1 MQRRGL
7 RRKPAE
13 RTGESNMQSEFEGR
27 TEQEAIDKAIRE
39 LGLDRDAFDVEV
51 IEREKKSLF
60 RKGSVKIRVY
70 YGDDSAPEEEDDD
83 HISAS
88 DASTAEDFNPE
99 PQNENERKIL
109 EFIDTLVMKMGYSS
123 KSSISFRRDSKIGIS
138 IDSDDSSIIIG
149 RKGKNLD
156 AIQLITNV
164 YAGNLDPDIKVV
176 IDSENYRMRHEE
188 QIIRNA
194 YRTAEQVR
202 RTGRSRLLDP
212 MNPFERRLV
221 HTALNDF
228 EGVETKSEGEGLY
241 KQVRILP
248 SNK

>member
-1 MQRRGL
+1 MH
-7 RRKPAE
+7 K
-13 RTGESNMQSEFEGR
+13 EFEGR
-27 TEQEAIDKAIRE
+27 TEQEAIDKAVEE
-39 LGLDRDAFDVEV
+39 LGLDRDDFDVE
-51 IEREKKSLF
+51 ILEKEKKGFF
-60 RKGSVKIRVY
+60 RKGNVRIRVY
-70 YGDDSAPEEEDDD
+70 FGEDDSDIEEEPEEEEPE
-83 HISAS
+83 
-88 DASTAEDFNPE
+88 AEEAPENRDPE
-99 PQNENERKIL
+99 PQNDNERKII
-109 EFIDTLVMKMGYSS
+109 EFVDTLIQKMGY
-123 KSSISFRRDSKIGIS
+123 KGKTSISFRRDTKIGLS

-194 YRTAEQVR
+194 YRIAEQVKR
-202 RTGRSRLLDP
+202 SGKSRLLDP

-228 EGVETKSEGEGLY
+228 DGVETKSEGEGLY
-241 KQVRILP
+241 KQVRIIP
-248 SNK
+248 KK

>member
-1 MQRRGL
+1 MH
-7 RRKPAE
+7 K
-13 RTGESNMQSEFEGR
+13 EFEGR
-27 TEQEAIDKAIRE
+27 TEQEAIDKAVEE
-39 LGLDRDAFDVEV
+39 LGLDRDDFDVE
-51 IEREKKSLF
+51 ILEKEKKGLF
-60 RKGSVKIRVY
+60 RKGNVRIRVY
-70 YGDDSAPEEEDDD
+70 FGEDDSDIEEEPEEEEPE
-83 HISAS
+83 
-88 DASTAEDFNPE
+88 AEEAPENRDPE
-99 PQNENERKIL
+99 PQNDNERKII
-109 EFIDTLVMKMGYSS
+109 EFVGTLIQKMGY
-123 KSSISFRRDSKIGIS
+123 KGKTSISFRRDTKIGLS

-194 YRTAEQVR
+194 YRIAEQVKR
-202 RTGRSRLLDP
+202 SGKSRLLDP

-228 EGVETKSEGEGLY
+228 DGVETKSEGEGLY
-241 KQVRILP
+241 KQVRIIP
-248 SNK
+248 KK

>member
-1 MQRRGL
+1 MH
-7 RRKPAE
+7 K
-13 RTGESNMQSEFEGR
+13 EFEGR
-27 TEQEAIDKAIRE
+27 TEQEAIDKAVEE
-39 LGLDRDAFDVEV
+39 LGLDRDDFDVE
-51 IEREKKSLF
+51 ILEKEKKGLF
-60 RKGSVKIRVY
+60 RKGNVRIRVY
-70 YGDDSAPEEEDDD
+70 FGEDDSDIEEEPEEEEPE
-83 HISAS
+83 
-88 DASTAEDFNPE
+88 AEEAHENRDPE
-99 PQNENERKIL
+99 PQNDNERKII
-109 EFIDTLVMKMGYSS
+109 EFVDTLIQKMGY
-123 KSSISFRRDSKIGIS
+123 KGKTSISFRRDTKIGLS

-194 YRTAEQVR
+194 YRIAEQVKR
-202 RTGRSRLLDP
+202 SGKSRLLDP

-228 EGVETKSEGEGLY
+228 DGVETKSEGEGLY
-241 KQVRILP
+241 KQVRIIP
-248 SNK
+248 KK

>member
-1 MQRRGL
+1 MH
-7 RRKPAE
+7 K
-13 RTGESNMQSEFEGR
+13 EFEGR
-27 TEQEAIDKAIRE
+27 TEQEAIDKAVEE
-39 LGLDRDAFDVEV
+39 LGLDRDDFDVE
-51 IEREKKSLF
+51 ILEKEKKGLF
-60 RKGSVKIRVY
+60 RKGNVRIRVY
-70 YGDDSAPEEEDDD
+70 FGEDDSDIEEESEEEEPEVEEAPENRD
-83 HISAS
+83 
-88 DASTAEDFNPE
+88 PE
-99 PQNENERKIL
+99 PQNDNERKII
-109 EFIDTLVMKMGYSS
+109 EFVDTLIQKMGY
-123 KSSISFRRDSKIGIS
+123 KGKTSISFRRDTKIGLS

-194 YRTAEQVR
+194 YRIAEQVKR
-202 RTGRSRLLDP
+202 SGKSRLLDP

-228 EGVETKSEGEGLY
+228 DGVETKSEGEGLY
-241 KQVRILP
+241 KQVRIIP
-248 SNK
+248 KK

>member
-1 MQRRGL
+1 MH
-7 RRKPAE
+7 K
-13 RTGESNMQSEFEGR
+13 EFEGR
-27 TEQEAIDKAIRE
+27 TEQEAIDKAVEE
-39 LGLDRDAFDVEV
+39 LGLDRDDFDVE
-51 IEREKKSLF
+51 ILEKEKKGLF
-60 RKGSVKIRVY
+60 RKGNVRIRVY
-70 YGDDSAPEEEDDD
+70 FGEDDSDIEEEPEEEEPEVEEAPENRD
-83 HISAS
+83 
-88 DASTAEDFNPE
+88 PE
-99 PQNENERKIL
+99 PQNDNERKII
-109 EFIDTLVMKMGYSS
+109 EFVDTLIQKMGY
-123 KSSISFRRDSKIGIS
+123 KGKTSISFRRNKKIGLS

-194 YRTAEQVR
+194 YRIAEQVKR
-202 RTGRSRLLDP
+202 SGKSRLLDP

-228 EGVETKSEGEGLY
+228 DGVETKSEGEGLY
-241 KQVRILP
+241 KQVRIIP
-248 SNK
+248 KK